1 MNSTRDLYHKIYRY
15 NGDNLLEEILL
26 RWVEENNYRDFL
38 LAARS
43 QLVNEEVFTREVSWE
58 LYALSRVL
66 DVLTLRFQPDNHK
79 DGSSWSGPRLN
90 IHEYGAFVEKIGGTV
105 MKPRPYHPFYH
116 EITEAMENKDDFH
129 VITVASP
136 TILLENMIL
145 KKGGVIVG
153 LNPGNY
159 DISFVNNATLYWAYR
174 RKNREFRDLS
184 NGWGHN
190 SQWRTAFRCDLETE
204 DAFIYN
210 FSGKYLLNLPGEDLK
225 KELKTQGLKLEEAI
239 ELTKYRHF
247 ISAGKDDKDL
257 FPYDFRYEEKKS
269 LAKS

>member
-79 DGSSWSGPRLN
+79 DGSDWSGPRLD
-90 IHEYGAFVEKIGGTV
+90 IHEYGTFIEKIGGTV

-225 KELKTQGLKLEEAI
+225 KELNTQGLKLEEAI

-269 LAKS
+269 LAKG